1 MLYERY
7 PRLAECKEDIVKA
20 VSRLFE
26 CFERGG
32 KLLICGNGG
41 GSADA
46 DHHIVGELMKG
57 FLKNRPL
64 DEKKK
69 EKLQKAGLD
78 GARISSLQ
86 GALPAISLS
95 SQTALLSA
103 YANDADPDLVYA
115 QEVIGYGKPG
125 DVLLCISTSGN
136 SKNVVFAAKT
146 ASALGL
152 TTVALTGKNESEL
165 SKICSVAVRVPETET
180 YKVQELHLP
189 VYHYICERIEAKIF
203 GN

>member
-7 PRLAECKEDIVKA
+7 PRLAECKEDIEKA
-20 VSRLFE
+20 VSLLFE

-41 GSADA
+41 SSADA
-46 DHHIVGELMKG
+46 DHIVGELMKG
-57 FLKNRPL
+57 FLKKRPL
-64 DEKKK
+64 DEKTK

-86 GALPAISLS
+86 GALPAMSLS
-95 SQTALLSA
+95 SQTAFLSA

-189 VYHYICERIEAKIF
+189 VYHYICERIEAKFF

>member
-7 PRLAECKEDIVKA
+7 PHLAECKEDIEKA
-20 VSRLFE
+20 VSLLFE

-41 GSADA
+41 SSADA
-46 DHHIVGELMKG
+46 DHIVGELMKG
-57 FLKNRPL
+57 FLKKRPL
-64 DEKKK
+64 DEKTK

-180 YKVQELHLP
+180 YKAQELHLP
-189 VYHYICERIEAKIF
+189 VYHYICERVEAKIF